1 MTEGVMELHG
11 YVGEK
16 FPLLAADRVRDILA
30 SYCAMRWPL
39 GRRKAVIKHWD
50 LTADEA
56 RSVCEGSV
64 SQATL
69 DKIWLHKNGRWP
81 LAITIFGALFGESLE
96 EHLTSERRRHVE
108 LARRNGALVRD
119 LRPLAGL
126 DPLPSDRDAASPSS
140 ERRTFRG

>member
-1 MTEGVMELHG
+1 MTDGVWELHG

-16 FPLLAADRVRDILA
+16 FPLLAADRIRDILA

-39 GRRKAVIKHWD
+39 GRRKAAQKHWD

-56 RSVCEGSV
+56 RSVCEGSA

-81 LAITIFGALFGESLE
+81 LAITLFGALLGESLE
-96 EHLTSERRRHVE
+96 EHLLSERKRHVE

-119 LRPLAGL
+119 LRPLA
-126 DPLPSDRDAASPSS
+126 DPCDVPGDRDGAEVPR
-140 ERRTFRG
+140 ERRSFGG